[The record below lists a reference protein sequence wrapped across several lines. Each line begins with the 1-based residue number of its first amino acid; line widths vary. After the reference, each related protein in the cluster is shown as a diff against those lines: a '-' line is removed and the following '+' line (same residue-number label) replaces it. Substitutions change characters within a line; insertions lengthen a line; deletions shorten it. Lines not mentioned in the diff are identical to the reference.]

1 MPKRPRYSRAQRG
14 PRSNIKPDGACPG
27 GESEVALSLRGGRGR
42 SGAAASWRVG
52 AMSSSAKN
60 ALRIVFA
67 WAVTALVAISVYYGM
82 LWLFGAHA
90 ARADWIQGSEPDGTR
105 LNA

>member
-1 MPKRPRYSRAQRG
+1 MRKQFTTLVVVK
-14 PRSNIKPDGACPG
+14 NL
-27 GESEVALSLRGGRGR
+27 ALSRRGGRGR

-67 WAVTALVAISVYYGM
+67 WAVTALVAISIYYGM
-82 LWLFGAHA
+82 L
-90 ARADWIQGSEPDGTR
+90 R
-105 LNA
+105 LMGLR